1 MDALVVRPGVVV
13 PADALSMQTSRSG
26 GPGGQNVNKVSSK
39 VELRTD
45 IERIAGLDAGALG
58 RLRALAAGRLDAEGR
73 LLVVSQRSRDQRAN
87 LEDARE
93 KVRALVL
100 RALEEPRRRRPTR
113 PTRGSTERRL
123 AEKKR
128 HGRQKA
134 SRRGD
139 D

>member
-13 PADALSMQTSRSG
+13 PADALSMQASRSG

-39 VELRTD
+39 VELRVD
-45 IERIAGLDAGALG
+45 LERIAGLDAGAHG
-58 RLRALAAGRLDAEGR
+58 RLHALAAGRLDAEGR

-100 RALEEPRRRRPTR
+100 RALEVPRRRRPTR

-128 HGRQKA
+128 HGQQKA